1 MLAALANELPLPG
14 ALRQRALAAI
24 PRAGGGAALAAAVTA
39 PEARC
44 PATGAV
50 VDPWLLFEGG
60 VAGAAEERAGPR
72 PLVAAASEKASAWLE
87 GAVRVQR
94 S

>member
-1 MLAALANELPLPG
+1 MGPPWCPPLQVWPVVLPPLPSP
-14 ALRQRALAAI
+14 APAAEEK
-24 PRAGGGAALAAAVTA
+24 TA